1 MDRLKIYR
9 DNYADST
16 VVSNRFI
23 DEYMKDANDAQL
35 KIYLYLIR
43 MMSANLPTSVSE
55 IADKFNHT
63 EKDVLRALKY
73 WEKNR
78 LLTLDYDENKVLTGI
93 HLQDLAG
100 SPMAVQTPAAV
111 SLAPVVSIVSK
122 QTLSSAP
129 SSDNVSALS
138 SSQEPQPFAKPS
150 YSPDQLRE
158 FKDREA
164 TAQLLFVAESYVG
177 RPLTP
182 SDMKTI
188 LYFSDCLK
196 FSDDLIDYLLQYCV
210 ERDKR
215 DFRYI
220 EAVALNWAKEGI
232 TTPKEAARFASRYEK
247 DVYTVMKELGKTS
260 APTPKE
266 TEYILRWTKE
276 YGFTLD
282 VICEAC
288 SRTVMATDKHRFE
301 YAEGILNNWYQEG
314 VKSKPDITRIEE
326 LHQRK
331 RTAKPAPANK
341 FNQFK
346 QNSYDFEALE
356 RELLRK

>member
-1 MDRLKIYR
+1 MDRLKIYS
-9 DNYADST
+9 DSYVDST

-43 MMSANLPTSVSE
+43 MMSANMPTSVSE
-55 IADKFNHT
+55 MADKFNHT

-78 LLTLDYDENKVLTGI
+78 LLILEYDESKNLAGI
-93 HLQDLAG
+93 RLQDLSG
-100 SPMAVQTPAAV
+100 IPQPTQPASV

-122 QTLSSAP
+122 QPLPDAGTP
-129 SSDNVSALS
+129 KI
-138 SSQEPQPFAKPS
+138 QPFSKPT

-158 FKDREA
+158 FKNRES

-177 RPLTP
+177 RPLSP

-210 ERDKR
+210 ERGKK

-220 EAVALNWAKEGI
+220 ETVALNWAKEGI
-232 TTPKEAARFASRYEK
+232 TTPKEASRFASRYEK
-247 DVYTVMKELGKTS
+247 SVYTIMKELGKTS

-266 TEYILRWTKE
+266 YEYITRWTKE
-276 YGFTLD
+276 YGFSLD
-282 VICEAC
+282 IICEAC
-288 SRTVMATDKHRFE
+288 SRTVMSTDKHRFE
-301 YAEGILNNWYQEG
+301 YTEGILSNWNKEG
-314 VKSKPDITRIEE
+314 VKSKQDITRMEE
-326 LHQRK
+326 QHQRK
-331 RTAKPAPANK
+331 RAVKPAPTGYINK
-341 FNQFK
+341 FNQF
-346 QNSYDFEALE
+346 QQHNYDFEALE
-356 RELLRK
+356 RELLQK